1 MVRKRLGGWARIGI
15 LTSILYLLTSPI
27 WGCGI
32 SVDQARLAEDDYH
45 HCLMSA
51 HDIHNNCWQD
61 FSVAYRDGMAMH
73 WITLGAIDLLSI
85 LFGWIAVYL
94 VRFLV
99 RWVARGFDEAAV

>member
-1 MVRKRLGGWARIGI
+1 
-15 LTSILYLLTSPI
+15 
-27 WGCGI
+27 
-32 SVDQARLAEDDYH
+32 
-45 HCLMSA
+45 
-51 HDIHNNCWQD
+51 
-61 FSVAYRDGMAMH
+61 MAMH